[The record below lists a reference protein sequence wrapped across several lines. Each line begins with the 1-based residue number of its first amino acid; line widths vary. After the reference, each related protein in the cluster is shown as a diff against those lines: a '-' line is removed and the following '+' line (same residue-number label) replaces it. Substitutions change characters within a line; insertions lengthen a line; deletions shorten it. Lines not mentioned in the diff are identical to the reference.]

1 MEVTD
6 LSTEDQQRLQQLAEA
21 NPDRPD
27 DRPRYV
33 FGEEVERLVL
43 AAMLADRFFLV
54 QAADLVSP
62 KYFVHSA
69 RETICEVVKAFFE
82 KYKTIPSRPIV
93 KAAVLATGRP
103 TLMFEAELDT
113 VYDCY
118 EPQLHVRDYLLDQI
132 EEFAKVQAFKQ
143 AYMRSVDLVLSS
155 DQEKWGK
162 MHDLL
167 KQPFLISRQ
176 RDLGLDYFEMVD
188 ERYARLRER
197 KETEAFTSGFPEFDI
212 PIKGGIGRGEM
223 AAWLGSSGT
232 GKSVLL
238 VKTAVAN
245 IIKGKKVLFLSLEM
259 DADKIATRFDAMFTR
274 IPLPDLMLSHKEVSQ
289 ILRGIYSEDPA
300 RRKLII
306 KQFPAGTAD
315 VNTFRAFHSQ
325 LKQIHGFVP
334 DLVIVDYVGEMKDYP
349 NMKTYE
355 SRQRL
360 CRDLRAFGIE
370 EQHATYTALQPNR
383 SGKQQEEGGVMDDSF
398 LGDSYGQIRVLDAL
412 WGINQSKVEKAA
424 GVCRIS
430 NIKLRDGKGGNQ
442 IYCKQDPK
450 TLDFES
456 IDLEDYKRLMTAVK
470 EEIKDAAT
478 FKIVDGDRP
487 KKAFKPNKGDDQ

>member
-1 MEVTD
+1 
-6 LSTEDQQRLQQLAEA
+6 
-21 NPDRPD
+21 
-27 DRPRYV
+27 
-33 FGEEVERLVL
+33 
-43 AAMLADRFFLV
+43 
-54 QAADLVSP
+54 
-62 KYFVHSA
+62 
-69 RETICEVVKAFFE
+69 
-82 KYKTIPSRPIV
+82 
-93 KAAVLATGRP
+93 
-103 TLMFEAELDT
+103 
-113 VYDCY
+113 
-118 EPQLHVRDYLLDQI
+118 
-132 EEFAKVQAFKQ
+132 
-143 AYMRSVDLVLSS
+143 
-155 DQEKWGK
+155 
-162 MHDLL
+162 
-167 KQPFLISRQ
+167 
-176 RDLGLDYFEMVD
+176 
-188 ERYARLRER
+188 
-197 KETEAFTSGFPEFDI
+197 
-212 PIKGGIGRGEM
+212 
-223 AAWLGSSGT
+223 
-232 GKSVLL
+232 
-238 VKTAVAN
+238 
-245 IIKGKKVLFLSLEM
+245 
-259 DADKIATRFDAMFTR
+259 
-274 IPLPDLMLSHKEVSQ
+274 
-289 ILRGIYSEDPA
+289 
-300 RRKLII
+300 
-306 KQFPAGTAD
+306 
-315 VNTFRAFHSQ
+315 
-325 LKQIHGFVP
+325 
-334 DLVIVDYVGEMKDYP
+334 MKDYP